1 VNCNEVTRVN
11 SINCCA
17 PLLAD
22 DITCISTKPRG
33 LKRMIDNYTDC
44 ANKWM
49 FQFNEMQSCVI
60 HFSKFSVKPDFDW
73 TINQELSLDADS
85 HIYLG
90 IELDGK

>member
-1 VNCNEVTRVN
+1 
-11 SINCCA
+11 
-17 PLLAD
+17 
-22 DITCISTKPRG
+22 
-33 LKRMIDNYTDC
+33 MIDNYTDC